1 MAFSSAQPS
10 QQATGQSADCVF
22 TVSARSKLPDVPMFR
37 FLRRQ
42 FGDLPLASIGSV
54 FGFVEQTTL
63 YGGRKFI
70 GRELSD
76 RDVVQLN
83 NAEIGIRIPLSNHYA
98 DKQEYE
104 QARPLL
110 EKYHLSINSAIVT
123 NDDLAK
129 WIRADFPNYRVDAS
143 VIKNIDNP
151 RKLEKALKIYDEIVL
166 PMSSNE
172 DPDFLKSIEEKHRIT
187 LFANAGCAFTCPAK
201 TCYQSVSKMNKGDTS
216 QKFRC
221 SQPIKERETLGMI
234 DFELQPLMDMGFRS
248 FKLLRPAPGMQ
259 TGF

>member
-1 MAFSSAQPS
+1 MAFSSAQPKS
-10 QQATGQSADCVF
+10 PSARQKPDCVF

-42 FGDLPLASIGSV
+42 FGDIPLGSIGSV

-63 YGGRKFI
+63 YGGRKFV

-76 RDVVQLN
+76 RDVAQLN
-83 NAEIGIRIPLSNHYA
+83 NAEIGIRIPLTNHYA
-98 DKQEYE
+98 TELEFE
-104 QARPLL
+104 QTKPLL
-110 EKYHLSINSAIVT
+110 KKYHMAPNSVIVT

-129 WIRADFPNYRVDAS
+129 WIRAEFPDYRIDAS

-151 RKLEKALKIYDEIVL
+151 KKLQKALKIYDEIVL

-172 DPDFLKSIEEKHRIT
+172 DSEFLESIEEKHRIT

-201 TCYQSVSKMNKGDTS
+201 TCYVSVSKINKGDPN

-221 SQPIKERETLGMI
+221 SQSIKEREILGMI
-234 DFELQPLMDMGFRS
+234 DFELQPLIDMGFSS
-248 FKLLRPAPGMQ
+248 FKLLRPAPGMK